1 MNLADVVRR
10 HGPAYL
16 RKYGER
22 MPRSH
27 RRALDAIL
35 RCHTPAQGG
44 SLYACDHCGTRRFA
58 YHRCGHRACNQC
70 GHAQSQQWLSEQT
83 TRLLP
88 VGYFLLTFTI
98 PQPLR
103 PLFRSHQ
110 RLCYDLLFTESAGA
124 LQDIARQP
132 RYLGGD
138 FGMLGVLH
146 TWTRQLS
153 YHPHVHYLVPAVAL
167 REDGTLCFPADPGF
181 LLPVRRLSV
190 RFRSRVRVSLRQV
203 APDLYARIPQRTWR
217 EPWIVH
223 SQFAGRGPQ
232 ALGYL
237 ARYVARTALSSK
249 RLLHQNDQSVTFS
262 YRESKTNTERTLT
275 LSGQTFLHRF
285 LQHVLPKGFH
295 RIRTYG
301 WLSPA
306 AKKRFATVRTLLNP
320 QKQPKATRATLTIV
334 VVCPDCQRAMR
345 RVADFRRTRGPPE
358 LRLVA

>member
-27 RRALDAIL
+27 QVALDAVL

-83 TRLLP
+83 ARLLP
-88 VGYFLLTFTI
+88 VGYFLVTFTI

-103 PLFRSHQ
+103 TIFRSNQ
-110 RLCYDLLFTESAGA
+110 RLCYDLLFAESAGT
-124 LQDIARQP
+124 LQDVARQP

-138 FGMLGVLH
+138 LGMLGVLH
-146 TWTRQLS
+146 TWSRQLI
-153 YHPHVHYLVPAVAL
+153 YHPHVHYLVPGVAL
-167 REDGTLCFPADPGF
+167 REDGTLCFPCDPEY
-181 LLPVRRLSV
+181 LVPVQRLSA
-190 RFRSRVRVSLRQV
+190 RFRSRMRNSLRQLT
-203 APDLYARIPQRTWR
+203 PELYATVPSRVWR
-217 EPWIVH
+217 ESWVVH

-232 ALGYL
+232 ALSYL
-237 ARYVARTALSSK
+237 SSYVARTALSSK
-249 RLLHQNDQSVTFS
+249 RLLYHDDQSVTFS
-262 YRESKTNTERTLT
+262 YREANTNTERTVTLT
-275 LSGQTFLHRF
+275 GEGFLHRF
-285 LQHVLPKGFH
+285 LQHVLPKALR

-306 AKKRFATVRTLLNP
+306 ARSTL
-320 QKQPKATRATLTIV
+320 R
-334 VVCPDCQRAMR
+334 
-345 RVADFRRTRGPPE
+345 
-358 LRLVA
+358 